1 MKFVDE
7 ATVWASAGKGGD
19 GCLSFLREKNVPKGG
34 PDGGNGGDGGS
45 VFLLADSH
53 LNTLVDFR
61 HKRRFAA
68 QIGESGRGRMC
79 AGKKGEDLVIKV
91 PVGTLVK
98 DVLTDT
104 LMVDLDRDQMC
115 FCVARG
121 GRSGVGNAAFKS
133 SVKRAPRRT
142 TPGQPGESREL
153 VLELKLLAE
162 VGLLGLPN
170 AGKSTFIRAVSA
182 AKPKVADYPFTT
194 LVPNLGVVRLDDE
207 QSFVLAD
214 IPGLVPGAAQGVGL
228 GLQFL
233 RHLSRTRLLLH
244 MVDVGSNADV
254 ALLVEQIQSLQHEL
268 AQYDVSLAQQSQWL
282 VFNKTDLIDVEQV
295 TAVVTDVCKA
305 LSWMAPHYTLSAIQP
320 KTTKALCWDIMRF
333 LAPPDPEDVDYTQDP
348 LSDQ

>member
-7 ATVWASAGKGGD
+7 ATIWVAAGKGGD

-61 HKRRFAA
+61 HKRRFGA
-68 QIGESGRGRMC
+68 QHGESGRGRMC
-79 AGKKGEDLVIKV
+79 AGKMGEDLVIKV

-98 DVLTDT
+98 DVLTDS
-104 LMVDLDRDQMC
+104 LMVDLDHDQMR
-115 FCVARG
+115 FCVAQG

-133 SVKRAPRRT
+133 SVHRAPRRT
-142 TPGQPGESREL
+142 TPGQPGEGREL
-153 VLELKLLAE
+153 SFELKLLAD

-170 AGKSTFIRAVSA
+170 AGKSTLIRAISA

-228 GLQFL
+228 GLRFL

-244 MVDVGSNADV
+244 MVDVGVGCDV
-254 ALLVEQIQSLQHEL
+254 SLLVEQIQSLQHEL
-268 AQYDVSLAQQSQWL
+268 SQYDTTLAQQHQWL
-282 VFNKTDLIDVEQV
+282 VFNKIDLMVPEEIKTLVSE
-295 TAVVTDVCKA
+295 VCAA
-305 LSWMAPHYTLSAIQP
+305 LSWSAPHYTISAIQP
-320 KTTKALCWDIMRF
+320 KTARTLCWDIMRF
-333 LAPPDPEDVDYTQDP
+333 LQGEEMTDTGT
-348 LSDQ
+348 SDG